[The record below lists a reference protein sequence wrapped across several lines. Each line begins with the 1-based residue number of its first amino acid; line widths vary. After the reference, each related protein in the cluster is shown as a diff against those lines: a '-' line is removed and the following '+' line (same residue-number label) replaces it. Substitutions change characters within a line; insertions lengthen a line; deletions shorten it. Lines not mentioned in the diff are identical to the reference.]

1 MSNTGRHNTFRF
13 PFDIN
18 PKVFIVLAV
27 LFFVLSIRQ
36 VGEVFLPK
44 VTVKNLG
51 KSISKDIQ
59 SKIIKFSR
67 NLRDTS
73 LFERAIHDSL
83 TKDQHDQLMDLPFSF
98 HLYDG
103 ESIAFWNSNT
113 LDAIHDSLPERQP
126 VIYKTKNGYFVLYMV
141 HWGAQH
147 SYKAILNIPVKWEN
161 PFSSEYMKNYFFV
174 NRQQDDFG
182 IMISLSKVD
191 GAEPVLCN
199 GKPLFYLYRTVA
211 DDTRTGNNL
220 WHLLYFALMFIFF
233 GISIHTYFKVMV
245 NRKKPVRIFA
255 LLVLTAVGIRALTY
269 FTGFPHNFAGYA
281 LFDPSFYTG
290 HFFNKSIG
298 DVFINVCLCFWIL
311 LFYTVNVQG
320 RIRSLSGRKKNYP
333 FGAAVLF
340 VIVFLHLFFI
350 DLIYSIILDSSIN
363 FDTTLIS
370 RFSLFS
376 FFGLISFLVIF
387 ANLFLLSFIAN
398 NYLNASFHNRVFKY
412 LLLLLVTA
420 IFNYVTPIAHPVNPF
435 LYYIWA
441 STVFFILDF
450 TSSKIRF
457 DFNSIYLIIWIVM
470 VSFFGSYMLTRLNTD
485 KEKFSRRSFAEFIAH
500 GKDSQLEARLV
511 QFKRKIMQDTSLAML
526 VASPVADRYNEIV
539 NYIYLHFMDEYM
551 GGYKYAAKVF
561 DASGLS
567 VNPADTMSLQMMS
580 VSQFQHVTSM
590 VDSEIYYK
598 RAHEDYSYFVVCPLK
613 IRGKLQGTVVY
624 ILYERL
630 AVFDENNTDF
640 ILRGGANSQFK
651 ESTYSMAIYE
661 NEKLV
666 SRKGGYSFASK
677 IDTARVFKKQVVLF
691 KNHEG
696 YNEMWYHFPAEH
708 KTIAIVK
715 KSNKAIML
723 TTLFAYI
730 FFIYFSTISL
740 YILGNI
746 IARSNLNTKRFFN
759 LLSLNLRLK
768 IQLSI
773 LFVVFT
779 SFIAI
784 AYLTTRFL
792 SERIKEKSRVEIS
805 DYAQLIQGE
814 LSEYFARNLDDSLL
828 LYSGQLNP
836 GVAGSITELAGR
848 FDVNLSLFNVS
859 NGTLIY
865 SSQPEL
871 FQSGVLSSR
880 IPHNT
885 FFQLKNNNK
894 EQVINPEAIGDFQ
907 YIASYSFIK
916 DSSGMPLAI
925 LQMPYIFSNFEIST
939 EINSVIVTIVNIYI
953 FVFLISSILALFIS
967 NSVSRPFKFIVKQF
981 TKINLSKTNEPLR
994 WNSSDEIGMLVK
1006 EYNRMLRKL
1015 ENSTV
1020 LLAKNERELAW
1031 REMAKQVA
1039 HEIKNPLTPMKLS
1052 LQMLERAIKNN
1063 KPNVE
1068 EMTTRV
1074 TRTIIEQI
1082 DNLTI
1087 IATNFSNFARLP
1099 EVKKEVI
1106 VLNEV
1111 LHSVTGMYTDSTGF
1125 EYLFLIPDYPI
1136 HVYADKGQLIRVFTN
1151 IIQNAIQAIPGRSK
1165 GLISMMVSKIKD
1177 NYVRISISD
1186 NGCGIP
1192 ADKAKKLF
1200 QPYFTTKSSGTGL
1213 GLAMC
1218 KDIVEQFDGK
1228 IEFESVL
1235 NEGTTFHIDLPVIS
1249 IEEDDHDVA
1258 ALTM

>member
-1 MSNTGRHNTFRF
+1 
-13 PFDIN
+13 
-18 PKVFIVLAV
+18 VFIVLAV
-27 LFFVLSIRQ
+27 IFFILSIRQ
-36 VGEVFLPK
+36 VGELFLPK
-44 VTVKNLG
+44 VTLKNLS
-51 KSISKDIQ
+51 KSISKDIDHRI
-59 SKIIKFSR
+59 SEFDKVLK
-67 NLRDTS
+67 DKT

-83 TKDQHDQLMDLPFSF
+83 SSDQHDQLMDLPFRF

-103 ESIAFWNSNT
+103 ENIAFWNGNT

-126 VIYKTKNGYFVLYMV
+126 VVYKTKNGYYVLYVV
-141 HWGAQH
+141 HWDTQH
-147 SYKAILNIPVKWEN
+147 PYKAILNIPVKWEN

-182 IMISLSKVD
+182 MLISLSKVD
-191 GAEPVLCN
+191 KGEPVMWN
-199 GKPLFYLYRTVA
+199 NQPLFYLYRGA
-211 DDTRTGNNL
+211 GDGNRTGNNL
-220 WHLLYFALMFIFF
+220 YHLLYFALVFIFF

-245 NRKKPVRIFA
+245 KRKKPGRIFS
-255 LLVLTAVGIRALTY
+255 LLLLTAVSIRALTY
-269 FTGFPHNFAGYA
+269 CTGFPNNFAGYD
-281 LFDPSFYTG
+281 LFDPQFYSG
-290 HFFNKSIG
+290 PCFGRSLG

-311 LFYTVNVQG
+311 LFFTVNVQG
-320 RIRSLSGRKKNYP
+320 RVRAISGKLKNDA
-333 FGAAVLF
+333 FGVAVLIGC
-340 VIVFLHLFFI
+340 VYLHLFFI
-350 DLIYSIILDSSIN
+350 EQIYSLILDSSIN

-370 RFSLFS
+370 RFTLFS

-398 NYLNASFHNRVFKY
+398 NYLNATFSNRVIKY
-412 LLLLLVTA
+412 VLLLLVT
-420 IFNYVTPIAHPVNPF
+420 FLFVWIAPFEHHVNPVF
-435 LYYIWA
+435 YFVWA

-450 TSSKIRF
+450 TSSRIRF
-457 DFNSIYLIIWIVM
+457 DFNSIYLILWIVM
-470 VSFFGSYMLTRLNTD
+470 VSFFGSYMLTRLNVD
-485 KEKFSRRSFAEFIAH
+485 KEKLARSSFAEYVAQ
-500 GKDSQLEARLV
+500 GRDLQLESKLI
-511 QFKRKIMQDTSLAML
+511 QFKEHILADSTVTAL
-526 VASPVADRYNEIV
+526 LSDGSAERYNEIV
-539 NYIYLHFMDEYM
+539 NYIFLHFMDEYM
-551 GGYKYAAKVF
+551 SDYKYAAAVF
-561 DASGLS
+561 
-567 VNPADTMSLQMMS
+567 NPAGKSINPNDTTSLKILTAT
-580 VSQFQHVTSM
+580 QFQRITSK
-590 VDSEIYYK
+590 VDSQIYYK
-598 RAHEDYSYFVVCPLK
+598 RAHEDYSYFVVCPVKVGGRLA
-613 IRGKLQGTVVY
+613 GTVVY
-624 ILYERL
+624 TFYERL

-640 ILRGGANSQFK
+640 ILHGGLNSQFK
-651 ESTYSMAIYE
+651 ENTYSMAIYD
-661 NEKLV
+661 NNKLV
-666 SRKGGYSFASK
+666 SRKGAYSFASK
-677 IDTARVFKKQVVLF
+677 IDAASVFKEHAVLF
-691 KNHEG
+691 QNRDG
-696 YNEMWYHFPAEH
+696 YNEMWYHFPSEH
-708 KTIAIVK
+708 KTIAVVK
-715 KSNKAIML
+715 KSNKVIML

-792 SERIKEKSRVEIS
+792 SERIKEKSRAEIS

-814 LSEYFARNLDDSLL
+814 LAQYFAQNLDDSLL
-828 LYSGQLNP
+828 QYSGQLNP
-836 GVAGSITELAGR
+836 GVARSISELSGR
-848 FDVNLSLFNVS
+848 FNVNLSLYNIG

-885 FFQLKNNNK
+885 FFELKNNNR

-916 DSSGMPLAI
+916 DSNAQPLAI
-925 LQMPYIFSNFEIST
+925 LQMPYIFSNFEITT

-953 FVFLISSILALFIS
+953 FVFLISSLLALFIS

-1186 NGCGIP
+1186 NGSGIA

-1235 NEGTTFHIDLPVIS
+1235 NEGTTFHIDLPVITLD
-1249 IEEDDHDVA
+1249 EEDHNDA
-1258 ALTM
+1258 GLIM